1 MRDSLRFRGSA
12 LWSLVNC
19 NDKID
24 MPYFKEIKRLLTTK
38 DYFVNFLFDGTS
50 ASEYNSI

>member
-1 MRDSLRFRGSA
+1 MTDSLGFRGSA

-38 DYFVNFLFDGTS
+38 DYFVNFLLDGTS